1 MKRILV
7 EIEKVQ
13 NRLKRDLM
21 KSLENMYLE
30 RATNDND
37 SKFSI
42 VIGEDGASIS
52 IKFNPE
58 EMMKKKIGAPVSVS
72 IDFTELNSEQD
83 ILFHVY
89 IAKLVVENNIIQVAK
104 ETLFRGHAGDESDFE
119 TILNI
124 IGVIDMI
131 DEFAEGNDGYSVYK
145 ELLCPDG
152 VEDKT
157 IEGVLTDLRE
167 SNIKALTELL
177 AIDLLAIVYPL
188 SEDGTVDTETIMNSE
203 DFRVINDII
212 AKRVTNNLHDASLDL
227 IDSLITAVDNFEFE
241 LRTAKIEH
249 ELSYSDIDDD
259 DEFYDEHEHEC
270 NCRHHHHED
279 MDEENNVIEDLE
291 DLMEDDEDIEAL
303 GVLVNEII
311 DENDNVYMDDI
322 VSILGKVISHNTLD
336 VDVPAELDNLMDWLK
351 DAQNK
356 GENPFDIAFNYIE
369 AYNSEREDE
378 DDDEEDIVYDEE

>member
-7 EIEKVQ
+7 EIEKVE
-13 NRLKRDLM
+13 NKLKRDLM

-42 VIGEDGASIS
+42 SIGEDGGVIS

-58 EMMKKKIGAPVSVS
+58 EMMKKKVGTPVSVY

-152 VEDKT
+152 VEDNT

-167 SNIKALTELL
+167 SKIQALTELL
-177 AIDLLAIVYPL
+177 AIDLLAITYPL
-188 SEDGTVDTETIMNSE
+188 SEDGTVDTETIIKSE
-203 DFRVINDII
+203 DFKVINDII
-212 AKRVTNNLHDASLDL
+212 AKRVTNNLHNESLDL
-227 IDSLITAVDNFEFE
+227 IDSLLGAVDNFEFE

-249 ELSYSDIDDD
+249 ELSYSDINDE
-259 DEFYDEHEHEC
+259 EFYDDHEHEC
-270 NCRHHHHED
+270 NCGHHHHDED
-279 MDEENNVIEDLE
+279 MNKEDNDIKDLE
-291 DLMEDDEDIEAL
+291 VLMEDDEDVEAL
-303 GVLVNEII
+303 EILINEIVE
-311 DENDNVYMDDI
+311 ENDNVYMDDI
-322 VSILGKVISHNTLD
+322 LSILGKVISHNTLD

-356 GENPFDIAFNYIE
+356 GKNPFDIAFNYIE
-369 AYNSEREDE
+369 VYNSERDDE
-378 DDDEEDIVYDEE
+378 DDEEDIVYDDEE